1 VVQVTLRRAAHPQAG
16 RRGDPAGAPPAPD
29 RTRPVYPYPAI
40 AVYKGAGDIN
50 SASSFER
57 KQGPVVPAAK
67 LNWQGSGFYSSGY
80 EKSALPK

>member
-1 VVQVTLRRAAHPQAG
+1 
-16 RRGDPAGAPPAPD
+16 
-29 RTRPVYPYPAI
+29 VYPYPAI